1 MLTWATVTEVLVQV
15 LISPVLLGVAFLP
28 SCFEVIDYPML
39 FVLSLLAIS
48 GPVEAS
54 RLLFSIAC
62 Y

>member
-15 LISPVLLGVAFLP
+15 LISPVLLGVASLP

-54 RLLFSIAC
+54 RLLFSIA
-62 Y
+62 YY